1 MSSWLV
7 CIGRFLFFGL
17 LGRQAFLL
25 ASYPAEYKYE
35 DGFYG
40 LVLLYVPAMC
50 LWLYIM
56 WDDKHLP
63 WLYAVWICYILGFV
77 IFILIIFAGDKP
89 LEDKLDEAKVF
100 GPNNLKMTLPCP
112 SDFVVA
118 FEYWNRFQQLQR
130 SNLADIPTNGSGS
143 LRWS

>member
-1 MSSWLV
+1 MASWLV
-7 CIGRFLFFGL
+7 CTGRFLFFGL
-17 LGRQAFLL
+17 LGLQAFSL
-25 ASYPAEYKYE
+25 ASYPAEYKNE
-35 DGFYG
+35 GGFYG
-40 LVLLYVPAMC
+40 LVLLYGPAMV

-56 WDDKHLP
+56 CDDKKLP
-63 WLYAVWICYILGFV
+63 WLFSVWICYIFGFV
-77 IFILIIFAGDKP
+77 IFILIIFGGDKP
-89 LEDKLDEAKVF
+89 LEDKLDKAKVF
-100 GPNNLKMTLPCP
+100 GQDDTLPCP